1 MIRGMI
7 YVLNL
12 VMATDVSLQLGGRE
26 PNDFDN
32 ELAKHELEKEWV
44 LTQFDPIVT

>member
-1 MIRGMI
+1 MIRVMI
-7 YVLNL
+7 HVLNL
-12 VMATDVSLQLGGRE
+12 AMADSDVSLQLGGRE

-44 LTQFDPIVT
+44 LTQFDPN